1 MITAAVVILR
11 LMTGEDIVG
20 MTAEDEKGYQVIAPF
35 KLIYRR
41 FSGKSVGVTVVP
53 WIPNELLEE
62 NVVHFL
68 HANVLCTMTL
78 KREFVDY
85 YHRISDATYMRSV
98 EFDATYRAQIKNLY
112 QGSSVT
118 ASDNEA
124 EYMKLLSHMQRAAM
138 TSFTLKHTKEEG
150 DEFDDDDDFG
160 AEEDTDNDTDN
171 DDYPPTW
178 N

>member
-1 MITAAVVILR
+1 MITADVVILR

-20 MTAEDEKGYQVIAPF
+20 MTAEDDRGYQVIAPF

-41 FSGKSVGVTVVP
+41 VSGKSVGVTVVP
-53 WIPNELLEE
+53 WMPNELLEE

-68 HANVLCTMTL
+68 HCNVLCTMTL

-98 EFDATYRAQIKNLY
+98 EFDAIYRNQIKNLY

-118 ASDNEA
+118 AADNEA
-124 EYMKLLSHMQRAAM
+124 AYMQMLNHMQRAAM
-138 TSFTLKHTKEEG
+138 TSFIHKNTDEEG
-150 DEFDDDDDFG
+150 DEFDDDDDDF
-160 AEEDTDNDTDN
+160 DTENDTDN
-171 DDYPPTW
+171 DEYPPTW